1 MGAESSAS
9 GTHPGDSLEIGQE
22 VFHLL
27 DLGRL
32 RIDDC
37 LRELDSLGI
46 ATVID
51 LGPGHLDGS
60 LMVEDH
66 LLKEQS

>member
-9 GTHPGDSLEIGQE
+9 GTHPGDSLEIGQD

-27 DLGRL
+27 DLGHL

-37 LRELDSLGI
+37 LRELDSLGV

-51 LGPGHLDGS
+51 VGLGHLDGS
-60 LMVEDH
+60 LTVEDH
-66 LLKEQS
+66 LL

>member
-27 DLGRL
+27 DLGHL

-51 LGPGHLDGS
+51 VGLGHLDGS
-60 LMVEDH
+60 LTVEGH
-66 LLKEQS
+66 LL